1 MFLHFRYYMCCESTI
16 LYGIVCVRSF
26 VYILFIFLTLFVF
39 VEGVYLGEIFLY
51 LLLFFRY
58 ILEDDN
64 ISVLYIVFQISSEMT
79 VKSFSV
85 WGTRVRAAVHQE
97 RTPPAVVFRFV
108 DSGVKLDSVTHGN
121 HDFPFRVD
129 FLQF

>member
-1 MFLHFRYYMCCESTI
+1 MDKYSFTLMSST
-16 LYGIVCVRSF
+16 
-26 VYILFIFLTLFVF
+26 
-39 VEGVYLGEIFLY
+39 
-51 LLLFFRY
+51 Y

-85 WGTRVRAAVHQE
+85 WGTRVRAAVHQD
-97 RTPPAVVFRFV
+97 RMLPAVVFRFV

-129 FLQF
+129 FLQFEFDTVRLVFCLGLCPSSRDEKA